1 MTDPLAPGVAGAV
14 APGAA
19 RDPLPQTDRGKP
31 GLLCLSHLRWN
42 FVFQRPQHLLTRAA
56 ARFDVTYV
64 EEPLV
69 EAGADPSWRTVAT
82 DGITVATPI
91 LPEGLSDA
99 MRHLALE
106 ALIDRLPAARAPR
119 VAWYYTPLA
128 LDFTRRLKADVTVY
142 DNMDELTLFHGAD
155 SRIALLEAE
164 LMARADVVFTGGH
177 SLFEAKRDRHAN
189 IHAVPSSVDAAH
201 FARNPAAPT
210 SDPADQAQIPHPRA
224 GFFGVVDERM
234 DMAFLASLAALR
246 PDIHFP
252 IIGPVVKIAPT
263 SCAQAPNIHWLGS
276 RSYAELPAYLHH
288 WDVGLM
294 PFARNDATRFISPTK
309 TPEYLAA
316 GLPVVSTPIRDVVRP
331 YGERGLV
338 EIAATPEQAAQ
349 ALDRALAVART
360 PRWRAA
366 VADQIASTSW
376 DRTWAFM
383 LGRIEALAPAT
394 KDHAHA

>member
-64 EEPLV
+64 EEPLF
-69 EAGADPSWRTVAT
+69 EAGADPEWRITAT

-91 LPEGLSDA
+91 LPEGLSET

-106 ALIDRLPAARAPR
+106 ALMDRLPAARAPA

-128 LDFTRRLKADVTVY
+128 LDFTRRLAADVTVY

-210 SDPADQAQIPHPRA
+210 SDPADQAHIPHPRA

-234 DMAFLASLAALR
+234 DMAFLARVAALR

-276 RSYAELPAYLHH
+276 RSYAELPAHLHH

-294 PFARNDATRFISPTK
+294 PFALNDATRFISPTK

-366 VADQIASTSW
+366 VADQLASTSW

-394 KDHAHA
+394 KETAHA

>member
-1 MTDPLAPGVAGAV
+1 MTDLLAPGVAGPA
-14 APGAA
+14 AP
-19 RDPLPQTDRGKP
+19 RDDRGKP
-31 GLLCLSHLRWN
+31 SAKPSLVCLSHLRWN

-56 ARFDVTYV
+56 TRFDVTYV
-64 EEPLV
+64 EEPLF
-69 EAGADPSWRTVAT
+69 EAGADPQWRTTAT
-82 DGITVATPI
+82 DSITVATPI
-91 LPEGLSDA
+91 LPEGLSEA

-106 ALIDRLPAARAPR
+106 ALMDRLAAARAPA

-128 LDFTRRLKADVTVY
+128 LDFTRRLAADVTVY

-155 SRIALLEAE
+155 SRIALLETE
-164 LMARADVVFTGGH
+164 LLARADVVFTGGH
-177 SLFEAKRDRHAN
+177 SLYEAKQGRHPN
-189 IHAVPSSVDAAH
+189 IHAVPSSVDATH
-201 FARNPAAPT
+201 FARDPSAPT
-210 SDPADQAQIPHPRA
+210 TDPAGQAHIPHPRA

-234 DMAFLASLAALR
+234 DMAFLARLAALR

-276 RSYAELPAYLHH
+276 RSYADLPAHLHH

-294 PFARNDATRFISPTK
+294 PFALNDATRFISPTK

-349 ALDRALAVART
+349 ALDRALAVAST
-360 PRWRAA
+360 SRWRAA
-366 VADQIASTSW
+366 VADQLASTSW

-394 KDHAHA
+394 KETAHA